1 MRTSRGAWSL
11 AGLVAG
17 AAGLAT
23 SYCVAMVMTIRDSPV
38 VAVAEQIIRLVPGG
52 VIEKAIRLFGPLDK
66 PLLVL
71 GVIAGLVAVFTWT
84 GRLAR
89 RSWWRPVVVY
99 AVLAAIG
106 AVAVLAQ
113 RGAGPVDLLP
123 VAVGLGTWVVALIVL
138 AEPLRRAEL
147 VAAEAADRPAGE
159 GGDLDSLHRHTR
171 RGFVLRAGLLTALGA
186 AVAVFGRSV
195 GVGRR
200 AVEKSRRLL
209 KLDGVTEGQVPPGAR
224 VDLEGISPW
233 RTPNDDFYLIHTAL
247 VVPAIE
253 PADWTLRITGMVD
266 RPLEITYAQ
275 LVAREIT
282 QSWVTLTCVSNEVG
296 GGLVGNAWW
305 SGVRIADLLAEAGV
319 QEGADAVKQTSD
331 DGWTCGT
338 PLEALTDDRGA
349 MLAVAM
355 NGRPL
360 PVEHG
365 FPVRTVVPGLYG
377 YVSATKWVRELEVT
391 RFEDFEAYWT
401 TKGWGERG
409 PIKMASRIDVPR
421 QDAEVPAGTVRFGG
435 VAWAQT
441 TGVAE
446 VEVAVDGGP
455 WLPAEVADP
464 GTNDTWVQ
472 WVAQADVAEGDHV
485 VRVRMTDKDGAVQT
499 GVEADVVPDGAT
511 GWHERSFRAVE
522 A

>member
-1 MRTSRGAWSL
+1 MRTSRGAWSV

-23 SYCVAMVMTIRDSPV
+23 SYCAAMVMTIRDSPV
-38 VAVAEQIIRLVPGG
+38 VAVVEQLIRLVPGA
-52 VIEKAIRLFGPLDK
+52 VIEKAIRLVGAADK

-71 GVIAGLVAVFTWT
+71 GVVVALGALFAWA

-89 RSWWRPVVVY
+89 RSWWMPAVVFG
-99 AVLAAIG
+99 VLAAIG

-113 RGAGPVDLLP
+113 RGAGGTDLVP
-123 VAVGLGTWVVALIVL
+123 VAVGFVTWVVCLSVL
-138 AEPLRRAEL
+138 TDPLRRADVLAVEHRER
-147 VAAEAADRPAGE
+147 AEPADDLPA
-159 GGDLDSLHRHTR
+159 LHRHTR
-171 RGFVLRAGLLTALGA
+171 RGFVLRAGLMS
-186 AVAVFGRSV
+186 AVAVALGVFGRAV
-195 GVGRR
+195 GSGRR
-200 AVEKSRRLL
+200 HVEKSRRLL
-209 KLDGVTEGQVPPGAR
+209 KLDGVTEGQVPAGAR
-224 VDLEGISPW
+224 VDLADVSPW
-233 RTPNDDFYLIHTAL
+233 RTPNDEFYLIHTAL

-266 RPLEITYAQ
+266 RPMEITYAE
-275 LVAREIT
+275 LVARELT
-282 QSWVTLTCVSNEVG
+282 QSWITLNCVSNEVG
-296 GGLVGNAWW
+296 GDLIGNAWW

-338 PLEALTDDRGA
+338 PLEALTDDRDA

-360 PVEHG
+360 PIEHG
-365 FPVRTVVPGLYG
+365 FPVRTIVPGLYG

-409 PIKMASRIDVPR
+409 PVKMSSRVDVPR
-421 QDAEVPAGTVRFGG
+421 TDADVPAGPVRFGG
-435 VAWAQT
+435 VAWAQH
-441 TGVAE
+441 TGVAT
-446 VEVAVDGGP
+446 VEIAVDGGEWVP
-455 WLPAEVADP
+455 VEVARP
-464 GTNDTWVQ
+464 GTDDTWVQ
-472 WVAQADVAEGDHV
+472 WVGEMELEPGDHA
-485 VRVRMTDKDGAVQT
+485 VRVRMTDKTGAVQT
-499 GVEADVVPDGAT
+499 GVEAGVLPDGAT
-511 GWHERSFRAVE
+511 GWHERSFSVVE